1 MFSILIIFL
10 IPIFY
15 QVYLSEVVDR
25 NKVFPVLSSV
35 RKGEKGKTPSRLV
48 VGGIFFDVFE
58 GRGKNI
64 YIHKVREGRKKI
76 LGIEPLFELAHVLL
90 CVMLFEEG

>member
-1 MFSILIIFL
+1 MFGDYS
-10 IPIFY
+10 PG
-15 QVYLSEVVDR
+15 VYLSEVVDR
-25 NKVFPVLSSV
+25 NKVSPVLSSV
-35 RKGEKGKTPSRLV
+35 SERERKERRPHGWLWVVSSSMFSKEGK
-48 VGGIFFDVFE
+48 
-58 GRGKNI
+58 I